1 MENMNPNSTRRSLLR
16 VCIDTNLQHDF
27 CGRLESPLLGSRPFH
42 GAFEMMREM
51 NAIFDQLNFPQRA
64 FQTRSFFKTSAR
76 GKESKMSEEERM
88 AMKEE
93 KKVFETP
100 KDYHETPGQQAT
112 FMVHVMFRQN
122 ATWQGRV
129 QWLENGKNASFDSVL
144 ELMSL
149 METALAS
156 KGQPTV
162 QAKWDGEQEKS

>member
-16 VCIDTNLQHDF
+16 VCIDANSQHDF
-27 CGRLESPLLGSRPFH
+27 RGRLESPLFGSRPFC

-51 NAIFDQLNFPQRA
+51 NAIFDRLHFPQRA
-64 FQTRSFFKTSAR
+64 FQTRSFFKIPSR
-76 GKESKMSEEERM
+76 RKDSKMPEEERA
-88 AMKEE
+88 AMGEE
-93 KKVFETP
+93 KKEFEAP
-100 KDYHETPGQQAT
+100 EDYRETPGQQAT

-144 ELMSL
+144 ELMTL

-156 KGQPTV
+156 KGKPTV
-162 QAKWDGEQEKS
+162 QAKWDGEREKS